1 MRKTILVLF
10 LVGAIVI
17 AGCSSSTLTTP
28 GERAAQA
35 VMSGITPALA
45 FQLNA
50 ACFVDPEPTDIFIP
64 LYVPLGELG
73 LTAEDVISVMIGASL
88 VNGVCPYDLDI
99 PEWDEWL
106 LVTFFDLDIPE
117 WDEWLLATF
126 FDLDIPEWDEWLY
139 GLHTST
145 IPLDLDIPEW
155 DEWLLRFEAMDQYR
169 SIDWMDWAINGPAPL
184 DLDIPEWDEWLLSL
198 TLGEMAESYDAWW
211 KPRMHVITF

>member
-10 LVGAIVI
+10 LVGAVLI
-17 AGCSSSTLTTP
+17 AGCSSSTLITP
-28 GERAAQA
+28 GERNAQA
-35 VMSGITPALA
+35 VMSVTTPALA

-50 ACFVDPEPTDIFIP
+50 ACFVDPEPTDVFIP
-64 LYVPLGELG
+64 LNVPLGDLG
-73 LTAEDVISVMIGASL
+73 LSAEDVLCVMVGASL

-106 LVTFFDLDIPE
+106 LSSFFDLDIPE
-117 WDEWLLATF
+117 WDEWLLG
-126 FDLDIPEWDEWLY
+126 IY
-139 GLHTST
+139 TST
-145 IPLDLDIPEW
+145 VPLYLDIPEW
-155 DEWLLRFEAMDQYR
+155 DEWLLRFWMMDQYR

-211 KPRMHVITF
+211 THSIAVITF